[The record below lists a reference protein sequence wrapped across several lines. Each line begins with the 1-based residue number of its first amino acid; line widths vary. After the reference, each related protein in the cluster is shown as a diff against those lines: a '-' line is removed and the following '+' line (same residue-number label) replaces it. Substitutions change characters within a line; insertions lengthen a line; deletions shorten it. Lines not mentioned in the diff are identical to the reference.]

1 MSAAAVVRSA
11 CHALR
16 RPLFPRAL
24 MVMERQPPP
33 PRFSPQAAENFSVRR
48 FHSSDCTAVG
58 KPATATVEDSTSL
71 KLDRI
76 SRSLDRSF
84 DEVIVALKEIEEL
97 EQERR
102 RGRRVLAGTIVAGV
116 LAAIY
121 VKRRFFGGANKEEDK
136 EI

>member
-58 KPATATVEDSTSL
+58 KPATATVEDSASL

-76 SRSLDRSF
+76 SRRLD
-84 DEVIVALKEIEEL
+84 ELIVALEEIEEL
-97 EQERR
+97 EQER

-116 LAAIY
+116 LAAVY
-121 VKRRFFGGANKEEDK
+121 VKRRFFGRANKEEDK

>member
-1 MSAAAVVRSA
+1 
-11 CHALR
+11 
-16 RPLFPRAL
+16 
-24 MVMERQPPP
+24 MVMERQQPPP
-33 PRFSPQAAENFSVRR
+33 PRFSQQPAENFSVRR

-58 KPATATVEDSTSL
+58 KPATATVEDSASL

-84 DEVIVALKEIEEL
+84 DELIVALKEIEEL